1 MDWFLYHNRL
11 RQDRVKL
18 ELSFYY
24 LKKSL
29 MEIPV
34 TLGLEDGFARTY
46 TYQRHEE
53 KVFKI
58 DMKKNV

>member
-1 MDWFLYHNRL
+1 MDWFLYHNSL
-11 RQDRVKL
+11 RQERVKL

-46 TYQRHEE
+46 TYQRH
-53 KVFKI
+53 
-58 DMKKNV
+58 